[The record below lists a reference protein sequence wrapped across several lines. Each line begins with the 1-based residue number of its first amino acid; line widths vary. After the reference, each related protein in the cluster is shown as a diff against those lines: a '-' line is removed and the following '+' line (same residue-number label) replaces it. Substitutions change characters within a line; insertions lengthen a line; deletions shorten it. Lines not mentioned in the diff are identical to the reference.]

1 MMDAFREHRLRRTAR
16 PAVTI
21 GRAIRAGRVRAKM
34 APAQVPHVE
43 GAALRDVL
51 ADVAADAQLV
61 AVTINRPH
69 WSATDVHAAAG
80 DQVTWLAWGR

>member
-16 PAVTI
+16 QAVTI

-34 APAQVPHVE
+34 AQAQVPHVE

-61 AVTINRPH
+61 ASRST
-69 WSATDVHAAAG
+69 
-80 DQVTWLAWGR
+80 GRTGARQMCTLPPVIR